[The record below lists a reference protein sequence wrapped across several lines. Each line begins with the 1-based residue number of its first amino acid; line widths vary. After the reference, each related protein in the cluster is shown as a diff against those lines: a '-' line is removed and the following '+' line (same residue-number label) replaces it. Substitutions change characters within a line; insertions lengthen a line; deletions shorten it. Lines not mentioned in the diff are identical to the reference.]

1 MIKEFREFIARGNVI
16 DLAVGIIIGAAFT
29 AIVNSLV
36 SDLIMPILGIIIG
49 QVSFSALFITIGEA
63 QIRIGAFIDAI
74 IQFLIIA
81 FVVFMLIRT
90 INSMSKKKEEA
101 PAPSTPPPPTTEELT
116 LEALNKLNA
125 TLERMGGAGGSNPPS
140 EKYDN
145 PAKG

>member
-101 PAPSTPPPPTTEELT
+101 PATPAAPTTEELT

-125 TLERMGGAGGSNPPS
+125 TLERMGGAGGNNPPS

>member
-1 MIKEFREFIARGNVI
+1 MIKEFRDFIARGNVI

-36 SDLIMPILGIIIG
+36 SDLIMPILGIVIG
-49 QVSFSALFITIGEA
+49 QVSFSAWTIPVGEA
-63 QIRIGAFIDAI
+63 QIRIGAFIDAGV
-74 IQFLIIA
+74 QFLIIA
-81 FVVFMLIRT
+81 FVVFMLVRT
-90 INSMSKKKEEA
+90 INRFSKKKEEA

-116 LEALNKLNA
+116 LQALNKLNA
-125 TLERMGGAGGSNPPS
+125 TLDRMGGAGGSNPPS

>member
-16 DLAVGIIIGAAFT
+16 DLAVGIIIGSAFT

-36 SDLIMPILGIIIG
+36 SDLIMPVLGIIIG

-90 INSMSKKKEEA
+90 INRMSKKKEEA
-101 PAPSTPPPPTTEELT
+101 PATPPVPTTEELT

-125 TLERMGGAGGSNPPS
+125 TLDRMGGTSNNPPS

>member
-49 QVSFSALFITIGEA
+49 QISFSALFITIGEA
-63 QIRIGAFIDAI
+63 QIRIGAFIDAVV
-74 IQFLIIA
+74 QFLIIA
-81 FVVFMLIRT
+81 FVVFLLIRT
-90 INSMSKKKEEA
+90 INRMSQPKAEA
-101 PAPSTPPPPTTEELT
+101 PATPAAPTTEELT
-116 LEALNKLNA
+116 LQALTKLNA
-125 TLERMGGAGGSNPPS
+125 TLDQMSGARGDNPPS
-140 EKYDN
+140 EKYDT